1 MINVLICDDDERFLA
16 VLKNSASDI
25 LRSMGIPAAVYAYSR
40 AEDITEANYQ
50 DCDIAFLDIDFR
62 GETYSGM
69 DIARTLRR
77 HGSKAVIVFVTDY
90 IQFAPE
96 GYEVQAFRYILK
108 DEVNSKLAPYIDQI
122 IQYIRTTRKTLRI
135 QTTEGSVELRTDDIY
150 FVEAQGHILTFHV
163 CDDNKREWL
172 LFSSVTLA
180 RMESELVD
188 LGFLRLHKSF
198 LVNMAHIKKLTGEEV
213 RLDNG
218 TRLRVSKKMYPE
230 SRKRYMMWMG
240 EN

>member
-1 MINVLICDDDERFLA
+1 MINVLICDDDKRFLA
-16 VLKNSASDI
+16 VLKNTVSCI
-25 LRSMGIPAAVYAYSR
+25 LRSMNIPTAVYAYNR

-50 DCDIAFLDIDFR
+50 NCDIAFLDIDFK
-62 GETYSGM
+62 GKTYTGM

-77 HGSKAVIVFVTDY
+77 HGSKAVLVFVTDY
-90 IQFAPE
+90 IQYAPE

-122 IQYIRTTRKTLRI
+122 IRHIRTTRKTLRI
-135 QTTEGSVELRTDDIY
+135 QTTDGNVEIRTDDIY
-150 FVEAQGHILTFHV
+150 FVEAQGHVLTFHV
-163 CDDNKREWL
+163 CDENKREWL
-172 LFSSVTLA
+172 LFSSATLT

-198 LVNMAHIKKLTGEEV
+198 LVNMAYIKKLTGEEV
-213 RLDNG
+213 LLCNG
-218 TRLRVSKKMYPE
+218 TKLRVSKKMYPE
-230 SRKRYMMWMG
+230 SRKRYVMWMG

>member
-16 VLKNSASDI
+16 VLKNSVSDI

-50 DCDIAFLDIDFR
+50 DCDIVFLDIDFR

-96 GYEVQAFRYILK
+96 DYEVQAFRYILK
-108 DEVNSKLAPYIDQI
+108 DESTASLRRISTRSYSTSAQQERHCVFRQQRAALNLGQMIYILLRHKGISSPFMYVMI
-122 IQYIRTTRKTLRI
+122 ISAN
-135 QTTEGSVELRTDDIY
+135 GFFSD
-150 FVEAQGHILTFHV
+150 
-163 CDDNKREWL
+163 L
-172 LFSSVTLA
+172 L
-180 RMESELVD
+180 
-188 LGFLRLHKSF
+188 
-198 LVNMAHIKKLTGEEV
+198 
-213 RLDNG
+213 
-218 TRLRVSKKMYPE
+218 P
-230 SRKRYMMWMG
+230 
-240 EN
+240 

>member
-1 MINVLICDDDERFLA
+1 MINVLICDDDECFLA
-16 VLKNSASDI
+16 VLKSSVSDI
-25 LRSMGIPAAVYAYSR
+25 LHGMGIPTAVYAYNR

-50 DCDIAFLDIDFR
+50 DCDIAFLDIDFK

-108 DEVNSKLAPYIDQI
+108 EEIDSRLAPYIDQI
-122 IQYIRTTRKTLRI
+122 IQYIRTTRKKLRI

-150 FVEAQGHILTFHV
+150 FVEAQGHIIIFHV

-172 LFSSVTLA
+172 FFSAVTLA
-180 RMESELVD
+180 RIESELID
-188 LGFLRLHKSF
+188 LGFMRLHKSF

-213 RLDNG
+213 QLDNG

-240 EN
+240 ES

>member
-1 MINVLICDDDERFLA
+1 
-16 VLKNSASDI
+16 
-25 LRSMGIPAAVYAYSR
+25 
-40 AEDITEANYQ
+40 
-50 DCDIAFLDIDFR
+50 
-62 GETYSGM
+62 M

-108 DEVNSKLAPYIDQI
+108 GEINSKLAPYIDQI
-122 IQYIRTTRKTLRI
+122 IQHIRTTRKTLRI

-172 LFSSVTLA
+172 LFRSVTLA
-180 RMESELVD
+180 SMESELVD

>member
-1 MINVLICDDDERFLA
+1 M
-16 VLKNSASDI
+16 
-25 LRSMGIPAAVYAYSR
+25 
-40 AEDITEANYQ
+40 
-50 DCDIAFLDIDFR
+50 
-62 GETYSGM
+62 
-69 DIARTLRR
+69 
-77 HGSKAVIVFVTDY
+77 
-90 IQFAPE
+90 
-96 GYEVQAFRYILK
+96 
-108 DEVNSKLAPYIDQI
+108 
-122 IQYIRTTRKTLRI
+122 
-135 QTTEGSVELRTDDIY
+135 
-150 FVEAQGHILTFHV
+150 EAQGHILTFHV

-172 LFSSVTLA
+172 LFRSVTLA

>member
-1 MINVLICDDDERFLA
+1 MINVLICDDDECFLA
-16 VLKNSASDI
+16 VLKSSVSDI
-25 LRSMGIPAAVYAYSR
+25 LRSMSIPAAVYAYNR

-50 DCDIAFLDIDFR
+50 DCDIAFLDIDFK

-69 DIARTLRR
+69 DISRTLRR

-108 DEVNSKLAPYIDQI
+108 EEIDSRLAPYIDQI
-122 IQYIRTTRKTLRI
+122 IQYIRTTRKKLRI

-150 FVEAQGHILTFHV
+150 FVEAQGHIIIFHV

-172 LFSSVTLA
+172 FFSAVTLA
-180 RMESELVD
+180 RIESELID
-188 LGFLRLHKSF
+188 LGFMRLHKSF

-213 RLDNG
+213 QLDNG

-240 EN
+240 ES